1 MNENIV
7 FTFLNGNKPE
17 DQQNN
22 DYVESRP
29 FSIISSQLKSK
40 NISFP
45 VWERPDLRNDIKK
58 YKKDQVEMTCTNQ
71 KVERN
76 TKKFEIKRFK
86 RKEPELIS
94 TPHFTV
100 IKPFALKTKIG
111 ANTLSVSLDQYP
123 TFLRPSFN
131 INSNTSKN
139 PNSNPITLKKKFNTS
154 DLNDNVSYLFQSIL
168 MSSKPIDEGDDDF
181 TQDYYDID

>member
-100 IKPFALKTKIG
+100 IKPFA
-111 ANTLSVSLDQYP
+111 
-123 TFLRPSFN
+123 
-131 INSNTSKN
+131 
-139 PNSNPITLKKKFNTS
+139 
-154 DLNDNVSYLFQSIL
+154 
-168 MSSKPIDEGDDDF
+168 
-181 TQDYYDID
+181 